1 MLSRVKSYFLHFVLL
16 SVIREGIRT
25 DGKLS
30 FRLSTFQVV
39 SLLSWFFF
47 SLFFFFCEGE
57 LFPHIYITAIPSCF
71 SVVLSQ
77 SKIALSTLL
86 ESSLFNVS
94 SGFNFRLCQSITHH
108 VYRMSYAIFSSS
120 FCFM

>member
-1 MLSRVKSYFLHFVLL
+1 MLLRVTCYFLHFVLL

-39 SLLSWFFF
+39 SLLSWIFF
-47 SLFFFFCEGE
+47 SHFFFCEGE
-57 LFPHIYITAIPSCF
+57 LFPHIYITTIPPCF

-86 ESSLFNVS
+86 ESSVFNVS
-94 SGFNFRLCQSITHH
+94 SGFNFRLCQSFTHH
-108 VYRMSYAIFSSS
+108 VIACPMLFSP
-120 FCFM
+120 FRFVF